1 MENNMNQNEQTQ
13 NQQAASEQPFV
24 QINNNIHMQ
33 FQNESDRDWLTTLL
47 LLIFVGSFGV
57 HRFYVGK
64 IGTGLLY
71 ILVLFCSFGF
81 GTLIWWI
88 IDLISIATGNFTD
101 AQGRVIKRKM

>member
-13 NQQAASEQPFV
+13 TTQEQPFV
-24 QINNNIHMQ
+24 QINNNINMQ
-33 FQNESDRDWLTTLL
+33 MQNDSDRDWLTTLL

-64 IGTGLLY
+64 IGTGVLY
-71 ILVLFCSFGF
+71 IVTLFCTAGL

-101 AQGRVIKRKM
+101 AQGRVIKRKV